1 MIQSFQL
8 RLQPRGASLGRTESA
23 HTFCK
28 TKAKAAGHL
37 TCHSQDHCATLVSLP
52 SWPLQSASVRPR
64 AAAGGI
70 SDLQGIRP
78 LAGGLKGALLLRLV
92 ILLQVFLGHLYC
104 LFPILGKLL
113 KKKNPI
119 ELRATNRPA
128 STEPPCQGATSHLY
142 KTHPQRFFYNK
153 ILCGCVTLEGG
164 GENLWQFFKA
174 LSVLELDQDCIS

>member
-8 RLQPRGASLGRTESA
+8 RLQPRGATLGRTESA

-78 LAGGLKGALLLRLV
+78 LAGGLKGVLLLFLV
-92 ILLQVFLGHLYC
+92 ILLQVVLGHLYC
-104 LFPILGKLL
+104 LFPVLGKLL
-113 KKKNPI
+113 KK
-119 ELRATNRPA
+119 R
-128 STEPPCQGATSHLY
+128 
-142 KTHPQRFFYNK
+142 
-153 ILCGCVTLEGG
+153 ILLNCALPTDL
-164 GENLWQFFKA
+164 QA
-174 LSVLELDQDCIS
+174 LSRHAKVPPLIFIKPIPNGFSTTRYCVDV